1 MKRKAENLIL
11 IVFVALLVLD
21 YNNKVIATGGTSDTS
36 GLPAYLRLACLVFM
50 TLYLLLSGSRT
61 IFKGRTNVWM
71 FAMMVYMIL
80 KMFLQ
85 GTFSTTLISM
95 FFPLVTFLFFY
106 DIGNRV
112 NNSLESFGWFSAI
125 MVCILLFEIVSYIS
139 VREVIRTD
147 GLMRASDN
155 NGYTILY
162 ALPMLLFLRNQKLFF
177 PLFAL
182 VALGVLLSGKRG
194 AILALF
200 VVLLFSWK
208 IFFNDNFVSKRMRT
222 YGLLILIIAVAL
234 FSWKFGDVFSIIID
248 RIREGTASD
257 GGSGRNI
264 IYTYYW
270 SGIVDSD
277 ILSFLFGHGANS
289 GLSVGLSLMAH
300 QDWLQLWYEYG
311 LCSIFIYLGFY
322 ISGFI
327 TLKKSPKATILH
339 MAILQILLIHFTK
352 SLVSGTF
359 MMTTSV
365 TYLYA
370 LWGAV
375 SGAIDRGSFLCKKQN
390 DGNFCSCYE
399 N

>member
-1 MKRKAENLIL
+1 MNRKAEKLIL
-11 IVFVALLVLD
+11 TVFGALLVLD
-21 YNNKVIATGGTSDTS
+21 YNNKIVATGGTSDTS

-50 TLYLLLSGSRT
+50 TLYLLLSGSHT

-71 FAMMVYMIL
+71 FTMMAYMIL
-80 KMFLQ
+80 IMLFT
-85 GTFSTTLISM
+85 GTLSTTLISM
-95 FFPLVTFLFFY
+95 FFPLVTFIFFY
-106 DIGNRV
+106 DIGNKV

-125 MVCILLFEIVSYIS
+125 MVCILLIEIVSFIS

-162 ALPMLLFLRNQKLFF
+162 ALPMLLFLKNKKLFF

-194 AILALF
+194 AILALL

-208 IFFNDNFVSKRMRT
+208 IFFNDNFVSKRLRT
-222 YGLLILIIAVAL
+222 YGLFILIIAIAF
-234 FSWKFGDVFSIIID
+234 FSWKFGDVFSIIFD

-264 IYTYYW
+264 IYTNYW
-270 SGIVDSD
+270 NGIINSN

-311 LCSIFIYLGFY
+311 LCSIFIYCGFY
-322 ISGFI
+322 ISGLI
-327 TLKKSPKATILH
+327 TLKKSPKETIFH
-339 MAILQILLIHFTK
+339 MALLQILLIHFTK

-375 SGAIDRGSFLCKKQN
+375 SGAIDRDPLGYRKTK
-390 DGNFCSCYE
+390 
-399 N
+399 